1 VRGNWT
7 VWIGAAIW
15 GLGIASSAWAADKNP
30 QDFPLRVHIFSHTT
44 HSHYSH
50 KYLEVVDGEGHANLF
65 EGGWPTAFDFSYE
78 CETRL
83 QNSVGYST
91 AMARWKKRGA
101 ELELLL
107 PAMGRTCML
116 KTEMKDGISYVSRNG
131 HLEEEPSTTREAW
144 MKKHQ
149 YDPEH
154 GFDLPANVTPAESEE
169 QQPQQP

>member
-1 VRGNWT
+1 MCGKRI
-7 VWIGAAIW
+7 VWIGAAML
-15 GLGIASSAWAADKNP
+15 GLGIASSAWAGEKNP
-30 QDFPLRVHIFSHTT
+30 QDFPLRVHIYSHST
-44 HSHYSH
+44 HSHYWH
-50 KYLEVVDGEGHANLF
+50 KSLEVVDGEGHANLF
-65 EGGWPTAFDFSYE
+65 EGGWATAFDFSYE

-91 AMARWKKRGA
+91 VMARWKKRGA

-107 PAMGRTCML
+107 PAMGRTCTL

-131 HLEEEPSTTREAW
+131 HLEEEPSTAREAW

-154 GFDLPANVTPAESEE
+154 GFDLPANLAPEDSEAS
-169 QQPQQP
+169 PQQQ

>member
-7 VWIGAAIW
+7 LWCGIAVL
-15 GLGIASSAWAADKNP
+15 GLGITASAWAGDKNP
-30 QDFPLRVHIFSHTT
+30 QDFPLRVHIYSHST

-78 CETRL
+78 CESRL

-91 AMARWKKRGA
+91 VMARWKKRGA

-107 PAMGRTCML
+107 PAMGRTCTL
-116 KTEMKDGISYVSRNG
+116 KTEMKDGISYLSRNG
-131 HLEEEPSTTREAW
+131 HLQEEPQATRMEW
-144 MKKHQ
+144 MRKHQ

-154 GFDLPANVTPAESEE
+154 GLDLPVNVAPADSED
-169 QQPQQP
+169 QPQQQ

>member
-1 VRGNWT
+1 
-7 VWIGAAIW
+7 
-15 GLGIASSAWAADKNP
+15 
-30 QDFPLRVHIFSHTT
+30 
-44 HSHYSH
+44 
-50 KYLEVVDGEGHANLF
+50 
-65 EGGWPTAFDFSYE
+65 
-78 CETRL
+78 
-83 QNSVGYST
+83 
-91 AMARWKKRGA
+91 
-101 ELELLL
+101 
-107 PAMGRTCML
+107 ML